1 MGALQSNPNL
11 PCLLPHPRLSQ
22 RSGLHFDIKILPNR
36 NISRLRI
43 FFRASHV
50 IIVTFHEL
58 TARLKLNACIFF
70 IAPINP
76 DSHFRFMFMRQ
87 LMRHRAYIHF
97 YLVKVPKALELKEYD
112 NM

>member
-1 MGALQSNPNL
+1 M
-11 PCLLPHPRLSQ
+11 
-22 RSGLHFDIKILPNR
+22 
-36 NISRLRI
+36 SRL
-43 FFRASHV
+43 
-50 IIVTFHEL
+50 L
-58 TARLKLNACIFF
+58 LNACA
-70 IAPINP
+70 IASGHL